1 MHGKLLAVLV
11 EKGEAVSKGHRLAI
25 IEAMKMEHALV
36 AQADGVVTDIVAAVG
51 AQLAEGARIMAIE
64 PPQT

>member
-11 EKGEAVSKGHRLAI
+11 SAGEAVSKGHRLAI

-36 AQADGVVTDIVAAVG
+36 APRDGIVTEIAVAVG
-51 AQLAEGARIMAIE
+51 AQIAEGASIMAIGE
-64 PPQT
+64 QT

>member
-11 EKGEAVSKGHRLAI
+11 TAGEVVSKGHRLAI

-36 AQADGVVTDIVAAVG
+36 APQDGVVTEIVAAVG
-51 AQLAEGARIMAIE
+51 AQIAEGARIMAIGAR
-64 PPQT
+64 T